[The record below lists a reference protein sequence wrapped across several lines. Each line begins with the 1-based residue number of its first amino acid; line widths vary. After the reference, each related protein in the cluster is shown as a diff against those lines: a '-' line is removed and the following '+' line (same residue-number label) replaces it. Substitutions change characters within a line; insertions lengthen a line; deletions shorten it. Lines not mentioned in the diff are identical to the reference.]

1 MEGFEAHTLCFKTVV
16 TSPLRLPPLKG
27 STLRSAF
34 VGALRA
40 NFCHSPHLKHC
51 RLCPSHTDCPTCY
64 LAATLDP
71 DSHRGVDV
79 PRPFIVRPPLD
90 SRTYYSV
97 GDALDFEIIVFGRA
111 LALLPY
117 VVVGVQRM
125 GQDGVGSKASTE
137 GRRPARGTFRVHEI
151 WALNP
156 LAGVSQRIHQAAD
169 GLVKVPSTPVTHRQV
184 LERAEQMLA
193 NVGAGRIGGVGVGA
207 ADVGTLSEAPLH
219 TVTLRLRSP
228 LRLVDGGHLVR
239 QLTFATLVLRL
250 IERLEALSNE
260 YGQHCLA
267 LDVPSLLARAR
278 EVSVERDD
286 TRWLDVERYSSRQ
299 GRRLPMGGLV
309 GEITFRGSLADF
321 IPWLIWGS
329 IVGVGKYATL
339 GCGWYELG

>member
-71 DSHRGVDV
+71 DSRRGTDV
-79 PRPFIVRPPLD
+79 PRPFVVRPPLD
-90 SRTYYSV
+90 SRISYCV
-97 GDALDFEIIVFGRA
+97 GDALDFEIVVFGRA

-117 VVVGVQRM
+117 VVIAVQRM
-125 GQDGVGSKASTE
+125 GQDGIGSKVSTE
-137 GRRPARGTFRVHEI
+137 GRPPARGMFRVHEI
-151 WALNP
+151 WAVNP

-184 LERAEQMLA
+184 LERAEQMRA
-193 NVGAGRIGGVGVGA
+193 NIGTRA
-207 ADVGTLSEAPLH
+207 LREAPLH

-228 LRLVDGGHLVR
+228 MRLVEGGHLVR
-239 QLTFATLVLRL
+239 RLTFAPLVLRL

-260 YGQHCLA
+260 YGQHRLA

-278 EVSVERDD
+278 EISVERDD
-286 TRWLDVERYSSRQ
+286 TRWLDVERYSSRH

-309 GEITFRGSLADF
+309 GEITFRGSLDDF
-321 IPWLIWGS
+321 GPWLIWGS